1 MNAAYK
7 YTRLS
12 KDDAAVLLVDHQS
25 GLISLV
31 QDFSPGEFKNNV
43 LALAASAKYFK
54 LPTIL
59 TTSFENGPNGPLVP
73 ELKEMFPMRRTSRA
87 PATLMPGT
95 TRISLPPSRRLAVS
109 S

>member
-1 MNAAYK
+1 VKRVNYEHIIQVHPVSKDNAAC
-7 YTRLS
+7 
-12 KDDAAVLLVDHQS
+12 LLVDHQS

-31 QDFSPGEFKNNV
+31 QNFSPGEFKSNV

-73 ELKEMFPMRRTSRA
+73 ELKEMFSDA
-87 PATLMPGT
+87 PYIARPGN
-95 TRISLPPSRRLAVS
+95 INA
-109 S
+109 